1 MHHARPD
8 QVLRA
13 QELEGAGHLLGVEI
27 ALAPHQV
34 LQEVDLA
41 FIDEERQLSG
51 LGEILL
57 GGKKRDAL
65 QPLIAVAGHGAAAIE
80 SSVPPRQ

>member
-1 MHHARPD
+1 MRD
-8 QVLRA
+8 QIRSLRA
-13 QELEGAGHLLGVEI
+13 EELEGAGHLLGVEI

-34 LQEVDLA
+34 LQKVDLA
-41 FIDEERQLSG
+41 FIDEERELSC

-65 QPLIAVAGHGAAAIE
+65 QTFIAVAGHGSGGIE
-80 SSVPPRQ
+80 SNVPPRQ